1 MPKIVIRNT
10 ELLNTDYSITRDFNG
25 SLNKELEII
34 NISTTGITNENWSLF
49 NETSIE
55 IIKCERSTGQQ
66 DSYKLDINKLQDNQ
80 YTYSGEY
87 NFDLMNDCLYKCRFN
102 YNDINI
108 LDIEF
113 TITITYKLT

>member
-1 MPKIVIRNT
+1 MPEIVIRNT
-10 ELLNTDYSITRDFNG
+10 ELDKGELFFEKIFNN
-25 SLNKELEII
+25 SLNKRLERIRI
-34 NISTTGITNENWSLF
+34 TTTGITNENWSLF

-55 IIKCERSTGQQ
+55 IIKCDRSTGQQ

-87 NFDLMNDCLYKCRFN
+87 NFDLTNDCFYICRFN
-102 YNDINI
+102 YNNISI

-113 TITITYKLT
+113 TITITYELT